1 MFNKLREC
9 LGILSRGN
17 QMSHFAISHVRRWY
31 LEKAIIPCLD
41 KLFKG
46 ETND

>member
-1 MFNKLREC
+1 MLNKLREC

-17 QMSHFAISHVRRWY
+17 QTSHFA
-31 LEKAIIPCLD
+31 KAIIPCLD